1 MRGAEST
8 SLSQQTPESRHIT
21 SAICFDS
28 LLASACGGHSPNLT
42 HGPVLP
48 CTLFKL
54 KFDSSL
60 KKKKRCPCPSHMA
73 SQETGKWNLSG
84 TACSQLSPEV
94 GGRGSQGVMHIS
106 MGCAPNTRPIVGGP
120 ALGLQRPG
128 TKDSPP
134 GQVDACEVG
143 IVLPHASC

>member
-60 KKKKRCPCPSHMA
+60 KKKKKMPLPQSHGIPRNRQVESVRHSLQPALPRGGRQGISGRDAHQHGLCPQYSPHR
-73 SQETGKWNLSG
+73 GRSG
-84 TACSQLSPEV
+84 T
-94 GGRGSQGVMHIS
+94 
-106 MGCAPNTRPIVGGP
+106 
-120 ALGLQRPG
+120 
-128 TKDSPP
+128 
-134 GQVDACEVG
+134 G
-143 IVLPHASC
+143 IAETWD